1 MEQKGPGEIGQR
13 HQLLQKRLART
24 MNKGTEHVLKW
35 ARAQVRAQDALK
47 QGLG

>member
-1 MEQKGPGEIGQR
+1 
-13 HQLLQKRLART
+13 